1 MRSKNQGDITFSYV
15 DGFTLLE
22 LLIVTSIA
30 GILLSVTVSSYSNLL
45 SQKRVEAAANSF
57 KSAVALARSESRK
70 RGKNVNLRPIGWLGN
85 NALTLAQGWEVY
97 YQESGTQVVMRQER
111 PSGNLL
117 VRGTGRK
124 GFYLAGKTGRLGSE
138 TEKIACFSD
147 LNDDDITNY
156 LVIVNQSG
164 VANKTTLDTCSIY

>member
-1 MRSKNQGDITFSYV
+1 MRSKNLGDVRFRYLG
-15 DGFTLLE
+15 GFTLLE
-22 LLIVTSIA
+22 LLIVISIA
-30 GILLSVTVSSYSNLL
+30 GILLGITVPSYSNLV

-70 RGKNVNLRPIGWLGN
+70 RGKNVNIRPIGWAGN

-117 VRGTGRK
+117 VGGTGSK
-124 GFYLAGKTGRLGSE
+124 GFYLAGKTGRLGSGA
-138 TEKIACFSD
+138 EKIACFSVS
-147 LNDDDITNY
+147 NNSDIADYMVT
-156 LVIVNQSG
+156 VNQSG
-164 VANKTTLDTCSIY
+164 VANKSTSSSC

>member
-70 RGKNVNLRPIGWLGN
+70 RGKNVNIRPIGWAGN

-117 VRGTGRK
+117 VGGTGSK
-124 GFYLAGKTGRLGSE
+124 GFYLAGKTGRLGSGA
-138 TEKIACFSD
+138 EKIACFSVSNEAD
-147 LNDDDITNY
+147 VTTHS
-156 LVIVNQSG
+156 VIVNQSG
-164 VANKTTLDTCSIY
+164 VANKSTSTSC

>member
-30 GILLSVTVSSYSNLL
+30 GILLSVTVSSYSNLV

-85 NALTLAQGWEVY
+85 NALTLAEGWEVY

-117 VRGTGRK
+117 VGGTGSK
-124 GFYLAGKTGRLGSE
+124 GFYLVGKTGRLGSG
-138 TEKIACFSD
+138 TEKKACFSIS
-147 LNDDDITNY
+147 NISDITNY
-156 LVIVNQSG
+156 TVTVNQSG
-164 VANKTTLDTCSIY
+164 VANKSTSDSC